1 MNAYGDLARFKY
13 RMQENIL
20 LESKR
25 CVEIF
30 RRETKIMNREK
41 EMILKDNLWKVCYRL
56 SLPAIIAMILYGLNV
71 IFDGVFVGR
80 LVGETAFAGIS
91 IVYPLTQLSLGLG
104 SLVGVGAG
112 SYLSILLGENDRET
126 QGKILGNANLISVI
140 VTVIIMIV
148 GFVFMTPLLKAIGA
162 EGEVLSYAI
171 TYFKITLIGSIFWI
185 VGLAYN
191 MIVRAEGKMK
201 TAAVMMGIGL
211 VVNIISNYVL
221 MKIFNMGV
229 AGAAWG
235 TNIGMFVYALLFIIY
250 CKRGKASFKTNVF
263 SIKADRDI
271 IKKIV
276 SLGMPS
282 LIMSIMGIIQ
292 GVIILRALRAYG
304 SELDITFY
312 GAVFRIFNFSLTP
325 IYGLMRALQPVAGI
339 NYGAEK
345 YERSI
350 KSFKIFSFVSLII
363 MLPFWLLSMIDPN
376 LVLGSMLPQVTFDS
390 EYIFSFRIFMSIA
403 PLLSVTMTA
412 MTFWPSIKKATPAM
426 VIGLGRQ
433 LFLYI
438 PFMIILPRIF
448 GIQSIYVGSFAIDVL
463 LSVIVILMLS
473 KNFKEL
479 RELKAVR
486 ET

>member
-1 MNAYGDLARFKY
+1 MNK
-13 RMQENIL
+13 
-20 LESKR
+20 
-25 CVEIF
+25 
-30 RRETKIMNREK
+30 EK
-41 EMILKDNLWKVCYRL
+41 EMILNGSLWKVCYKL
-56 SLPAIIAMILYGLNV
+56 SLPAIIAMVLYGLNV

-112 SYLSILLGENDRET
+112 SYLSILLGDDDKET
-126 QGKILGNANLISVI
+126 QGKIVGNANLISI
-140 VTVIIMIV
+140 VVTIVMILL
-148 GFVFMTPLLKAIGA
+148 GFVFMKPLLTAIGA
-162 EGEVLSYAI
+162 DGETLTFAISY
-171 TYFKITLIGSIFWI
+171 FRITLIGSIFWI

-201 TAAVMMGIGL
+201 TAALMMGIGL
-211 VVNIISNYVL
+211 VVNIISNYIL

-235 TNIGMFVYALLFIIY
+235 TNIGMFVYALLFVIY
-250 CKRGKASFKTNVF
+250 CKRGRASFNANIFTVR
-263 SIKADRDI
+263 ADKEI
-271 IKKIV
+271 IKEIV
-276 SLGMPS
+276 SLGMSS
-282 LIMSIMGIIQ
+282 LIMSVMGIIQ
-292 GVIILRALRAYG
+292 SVIILRALKTYG
-304 SELDITFY
+304 SDLDITFY

-339 NYGAEK
+339 NYGAQK

-350 KSFKIFSFVSLII
+350 SSFKIFSFVALVV
-363 MLPFWLLSMIDPN
+363 MLPFWRVAMINPW
-376 LVLGSMLPQVTFDS
+376 LILGSMLPKVTFDLG
-390 EYIFSFRIFMSIA
+390 YIFSFRIFMSIA

-438 PFMIILPRIF
+438 PLMIILPKIF
-448 GIQSIYVGSFAIDVL
+448 GIQSIYIGSFIIDL
-463 LSVIVILMLS
+463 SLSVIVILVLS
-473 KNFKEL
+473 KDFRSLRKMKEKN
-479 RELKAVR
+479 KA
-486 ET
+486 

>member
-1 MNAYGDLARFKY
+1 MNK
-13 RMQENIL
+13 
-20 LESKR
+20 
-25 CVEIF
+25 
-30 RRETKIMNREK
+30 EK
-41 EMILKDNLWKVCYRL
+41 EMILNGSLWKVCYKL
-56 SLPAIIAMILYGLNV
+56 SLPAIIAMVLYGLNV

-112 SYLSILLGENDRET
+112 SYLSILLGEDDKET
-126 QGKILGNANLISVI
+126 QGKIVGNANLISI
-140 VTVIIMIV
+140 VVTIV
-148 GFVFMTPLLKAIGA
+148 MMLLGFVFMKPLLKAIGA
-162 EGEVLSYAI
+162 DGETLTFAISY
-171 TYFKITLIGSIFWI
+171 FRITLIGSIFWI

-201 TAAVMMGIGL
+201 TAALMMGIGL
-211 VVNIISNYVL
+211 VVNIISNYIL

-235 TNIGMFVYALLFIIY
+235 TNIGMFVYALLFVIY
-250 CKRGKASFKTNVF
+250 CKRGRASFNANIFTVR
-263 SIKADRDI
+263 ADKEI
-271 IKKIV
+271 IKEIV
-276 SLGMPS
+276 SLGMSS
-282 LIMSIMGIIQ
+282 LIMSVMGIIQ
-292 GVIILRALRAYG
+292 SVIILRALKTYG
-304 SELDITFY
+304 SDLDITFY

-339 NYGAEK
+339 NYGAQK

-350 KSFKIFSFVSLII
+350 SSFKIFSFVALVV
-363 MLPFWLLSMIDPN
+363 MLPFWLLAMINPW
-376 LVLGSMLPQVTFDS
+376 LILGSMLPKVTFDLG
-390 EYIFSFRIFMSIA
+390 YIFSFRIFMSIA

-438 PFMIILPRIF
+438 PLMIILPKIF
-448 GIQSIYVGSFAIDVL
+448 GIQSIYIGSFIIDL
-463 LSVIVILMLS
+463 SLSVIVILVLS
-473 KNFKEL
+473 KDFRSLRKMKEKN
-479 RELKAVR
+479 KA
-486 ET
+486 

>member
-1 MNAYGDLARFKY
+1 MNK
-13 RMQENIL
+13 
-20 LESKR
+20 
-25 CVEIF
+25 
-30 RRETKIMNREK
+30 EK
-41 EMILKDNLWKVCYRL
+41 EMILNGSLWKVCYKL
-56 SLPAIIAMILYGLNV
+56 SLPAIIAMVLYGLNV

-112 SYLSILLGENDRET
+112 SYLSILLGEDDKET
-126 QGKILGNANLISVI
+126 QGKIVGNANLISI
-140 VTVIIMIV
+140 VVTIV
-148 GFVFMTPLLKAIGA
+148 MMLLGFVFMKPLLKAIGA
-162 EGEVLSYAI
+162 DGETLTFAISY
-171 TYFKITLIGSIFWI
+171 FRITLIGSIFWI

-201 TAAVMMGIGL
+201 TAALMMGIGL
-211 VVNIISNYVL
+211 VVNIISNYIL

-235 TNIGMFVYALLFIIY
+235 TNVGMFVYALLFVIY
-250 CKRGKASFKTNVF
+250 CKRGRASFNANIFTVR
-263 SIKADRDI
+263 ADKEI
-271 IKKIV
+271 IKEIV
-276 SLGMPS
+276 SLGMSS
-282 LIMSIMGIIQ
+282 LIMSVMGIIQ
-292 GVIILRALRAYG
+292 SVIILRALKTYG
-304 SELDITFY
+304 SDLDITFY

-339 NYGAEK
+339 NYGAQK

-350 KSFKIFSFVSLII
+350 SSFKIFSFVALVV
-363 MLPFWLLSMIDPN
+363 MLPFWLVAMINPW
-376 LVLGSMLPQVTFDS
+376 LILGSMLPKVTFDLG
-390 EYIFSFRIFMSIA
+390 YIFSFRIFMSIA

-438 PFMIILPRIF
+438 PLMIILPKIF
-448 GIQSIYVGSFAIDVL
+448 GIQSIYIGSFIIDLSL
-463 LSVIVILMLS
+463 LVIVILVLS
-473 KNFKEL
+473 KDFRSLRKMKEKT
-479 RELKAVR
+479 KA
-486 ET
+486 

>member
-1 MNAYGDLARFKY
+1 MNK
-13 RMQENIL
+13 
-20 LESKR
+20 
-25 CVEIF
+25 
-30 RRETKIMNREK
+30 EK
-41 EMILKDNLWKVCYRL
+41 EMILNGSLWKVCYKL
-56 SLPAIIAMILYGLNV
+56 SLPAIIAMVLYGLNV

-112 SYLSILLGENDRET
+112 SYLSILLGEDDKET
-126 QGKILGNANLISVI
+126 QGKIVGNANLISI
-140 VTVIIMIV
+140 VVTIV
-148 GFVFMTPLLKAIGA
+148 MMLLGFVFMKPLLKAIGA
-162 EGEVLSYAI
+162 DGETLTFAISY
-171 TYFKITLIGSIFWI
+171 FRITLIGSIFWI

-201 TAAVMMGIGL
+201 TAALMMGIGL
-211 VVNIISNYVL
+211 VVNIISNYIL

-235 TNIGMFVYALLFIIY
+235 TNIGMFVYALLFVIY
-250 CKRGKASFKTNVF
+250 CKRGRASFNANIFTVR
-263 SIKADRDI
+263 ADKEI
-271 IKKIV
+271 IKEIV
-276 SLGMPS
+276 SLGMSS
-282 LIMSIMGIIQ
+282 LIMSVMGIIQ
-292 GVIILRALRAYG
+292 SVIILRALKTYG
-304 SELDITFY
+304 SDLDITFY

-339 NYGAEK
+339 NYGAQK

-350 KSFKIFSFVSLII
+350 SSFKIFSFVALVV
-363 MLPFWLLSMIDPN
+363 MLPFWLVAMINPW
-376 LVLGSMLPQVTFDS
+376 LILGSMLPKVTFDLG
-390 EYIFSFRIFMSIA
+390 YIFSFRIFMSIA

-438 PFMIILPRIF
+438 PLMIILPKIF
-448 GIQSIYVGSFAIDVL
+448 GIQSIYIGSFIIDL
-463 LSVIVILMLS
+463 SLSVIVILVLS
-473 KNFKEL
+473 KDFRSLRKMKEKN
-479 RELKAVR
+479 KA
-486 ET
+486 

>member
-1 MNAYGDLARFKY
+1 MNK
-13 RMQENIL
+13 
-20 LESKR
+20 
-25 CVEIF
+25 
-30 RRETKIMNREK
+30 EK
-41 EMILKDNLWKVCYRL
+41 EMILNGSLWKVCYKL
-56 SLPAIIAMILYGLNV
+56 SLPAIIAMVLYGLNV

-112 SYLSILLGENDRET
+112 SYLSILLGEDDKET
-126 QGKILGNANLISVI
+126 QGKIVGNANLISI
-140 VTVIIMIV
+140 VVTIV
-148 GFVFMTPLLKAIGA
+148 MMLLGFVFMKPLLTAIGA
-162 EGEVLSYAI
+162 DGETLTFAISY
-171 TYFKITLIGSIFWI
+171 FRITLIGSIFWI

-201 TAAVMMGIGL
+201 TAALMMGIGL
-211 VVNIISNYVL
+211 VVNIISNYIL

-235 TNIGMFVYALLFIIY
+235 TNIGMFVYALLFVIY
-250 CKRGKASFKTNVF
+250 CKRGRASFNANIFTVR
-263 SIKADRDI
+263 ADKEI
-271 IKKIV
+271 IKEIV
-276 SLGMPS
+276 SLGMSS
-282 LIMSIMGIIQ
+282 LIMSVMGIIQ
-292 GVIILRALRAYG
+292 SVIILRALKTYG
-304 SELDITFY
+304 SDLDITFY

-339 NYGAEK
+339 NYGAQK

-350 KSFKIFSFVSLII
+350 SSFKIFSFVALVV
-363 MLPFWLLSMIDPN
+363 MLPFWLVAMINPW
-376 LVLGSMLPQVTFDS
+376 LILGSMLPKVTFDLG
-390 EYIFSFRIFMSIA
+390 YIFSFRIFMSIA

-438 PFMIILPRIF
+438 PLMIILPKIF
-448 GIQSIYVGSFAIDVL
+448 GIQSIYIGSFIIDL
-463 LSVIVILMLS
+463 SLSVIVILVLS
-473 KNFKEL
+473 KDFRSLRKMKEKN
-479 RELKAVR
+479 KA
-486 ET
+486 

>member
-1 MNAYGDLARFKY
+1 MNK
-13 RMQENIL
+13 
-20 LESKR
+20 
-25 CVEIF
+25 
-30 RRETKIMNREK
+30 EK
-41 EMILKDNLWKVCYRL
+41 EMILKENLWKVCYRL
-56 SLPAIIAMILYGLNV
+56 SLPAIIAMVLYGLNV

-80 LVGETAFAGIS
+80 LVGKTAFAGIS

-112 SYLSILLGENDRET
+112 SYLSILLGEDDRET
-126 QGKILGNANLISVI
+126 QGKIVGNANLISIV
-140 VTVIIMIV
+140 VTVIMMFF
-148 GFVFMTPLLKAIGA
+148 GFVFMTPLLQSIGA
-162 EGEVLSYAI
+162 DGETLYYAI
-171 TYFKITLIGSIFWI
+171 SYFRITLIGSIFWI

-211 VVNIISNYVL
+211 IVNIISNYIF

-235 TNIGMFVYALLFIIY
+235 TNIGMFVYALLFVIY
-250 CKRGKASFKTNVF
+250 CKRGKASFNANIFTVR
-263 SIKADRDI
+263 ADKEI
-271 IKKIV
+271 IKEIV
-276 SLGMPS
+276 SLGMSS
-282 LIMSIMGIIQ
+282 LIMSVMGIIQ
-292 GVIILRALRAYG
+292 GVIILRAFKSYG

-350 KSFKIFSFVSLII
+350 SSFKIFSFVALII
-363 MLPFWLLSMIDPN
+363 MLPFWLVSMINPR
-376 LVLGSMLPQVTFDS
+376 LVMGSMLPQVNFN
-390 EYIFSFRIFMSIA
+390 EQYIFSFRIFMSIA
-403 PLLSVTMTA
+403 PLLSITMTA

-438 PFMIILPRIF
+438 PLMIILPRIF
-448 GIQSIYVGSFAIDVL
+448 GVQSIYVGSFAIDVF
-463 LSVIVILMLS
+463 LSIIVILVLL
-473 KNFKEL
+473 KDFKDL
-479 RELKAVR
+479 RKLKPEGR
-486 ET
+486 C

>member
-1 MNAYGDLARFKY
+1 MNK
-13 RMQENIL
+13 
-20 LESKR
+20 
-25 CVEIF
+25 
-30 RRETKIMNREK
+30 EK
-41 EMILKDNLWKVCYRL
+41 EMILNGSLWKVCYKL
-56 SLPAIIAMILYGLNV
+56 SLPAIIAMVLYGLNV

-112 SYLSILLGENDRET
+112 SYLSILLGEDDKET
-126 QGKILGNANLISVI
+126 QGKIVGNANLISI
-140 VTVIIMIV
+140 VVTIV
-148 GFVFMTPLLKAIGA
+148 MMLLGFVFMKPLLKAIGA
-162 EGEVLSYAI
+162 DGETLTFAISY
-171 TYFKITLIGSIFWI
+171 FRITLIGSIFWI

-201 TAAVMMGIGL
+201 TAALMMGIGL
-211 VVNIISNYVL
+211 VVNIISNYIL

-235 TNIGMFVYALLFIIY
+235 TNIGMFVYALLFVIY
-250 CKRGKASFKTNVF
+250 CKRGRASFNANIFTVR
-263 SIKADRDI
+263 ADKEI
-271 IKKIV
+271 IKEIV
-276 SLGMPS
+276 SLGMSS
-282 LIMSIMGIIQ
+282 LIMSVMGIIQ
-292 GVIILRALRAYG
+292 SVIILRALKTYG
-304 SELDITFY
+304 SDLDITFY

-339 NYGAEK
+339 NYGAQK

-350 KSFKIFSFVSLII
+350 SSFKIFSFVALVV
-363 MLPFWLLSMIDPN
+363 MLPFWLVAMINPW
-376 LVLGSMLPQVTFDS
+376 LILGSMLPKVTFDLG
-390 EYIFSFRIFMSIA
+390 YIFSFRIFMSIA

-438 PFMIILPRIF
+438 PLMIILPKIF
-448 GIQSIYVGSFAIDVL
+448 GIQSIYIESFIIDL
-463 LSVIVILMLS
+463 SLSVIVILVLS
-473 KNFKEL
+473 KDFRSLRKMKEKN
-479 RELKAVR
+479 KA
-486 ET
+486 

>member
-1 MNAYGDLARFKY
+1 MNK
-13 RMQENIL
+13 
-20 LESKR
+20 
-25 CVEIF
+25 
-30 RRETKIMNREK
+30 EK
-41 EMILKDNLWKVCYRL
+41 EMILNGSLWKVCYKL
-56 SLPAIIAMILYGLNV
+56 SLPAIIAMVLYGLNV

-112 SYLSILLGENDRET
+112 SYLSILLGDDDKET
-126 QGKILGNANLISVI
+126 QGKIVGNANLISI
-140 VTVIIMIV
+140 VVTIV
-148 GFVFMTPLLKAIGA
+148 MMLLGFVFMKPLLKAIGA
-162 EGEVLSYAI
+162 DGETLTFAISY
-171 TYFKITLIGSIFWI
+171 FRITLIGSIFWI

-201 TAAVMMGIGL
+201 TAALMMGIGL
-211 VVNIISNYVL
+211 VVNIISNYIL

-235 TNIGMFVYALLFIIY
+235 TNVGMFVYALLFVIY
-250 CKRGKASFKTNVF
+250 CKRGRASFNANIFTVR
-263 SIKADRDI
+263 ADKEI
-271 IKKIV
+271 IKEIV
-276 SLGMPS
+276 SLGMSS
-282 LIMSIMGIIQ
+282 LIMSVMGIIQ
-292 GVIILRALRAYG
+292 SVIILRALKTYG
-304 SELDITFY
+304 SDLDITFY

-339 NYGAEK
+339 NYGAQK

-350 KSFKIFSFVSLII
+350 SSFKIFSFVALVV
-363 MLPFWLLSMIDPN
+363 MLPFWLVAMINPW
-376 LVLGSMLPQVTFDS
+376 LILGSMLPKVTFDLG
-390 EYIFSFRIFMSIA
+390 YIFSFRIFMSIA

-438 PFMIILPRIF
+438 PLMIILPKIF
-448 GIQSIYVGSFAIDVL
+448 GIQSIYIGSFIIDL
-463 LSVIVILMLS
+463 SLSVIVILVLS
-473 KNFKEL
+473 KDFRSLRKMKEKT
-479 RELKAVR
+479 KA
-486 ET
+486 

>member
-1 MNAYGDLARFKY
+1 MNK
-13 RMQENIL
+13 
-20 LESKR
+20 
-25 CVEIF
+25 
-30 RRETKIMNREK
+30 EK
-41 EMILKDNLWKVCYRL
+41 EMILNGSLWKVCYKL
-56 SLPAIIAMILYGLNV
+56 SLPAIIAMVLYGLNV

-112 SYLSILLGENDRET
+112 SYLSILLGEDDKET
-126 QGKILGNANLISVI
+126 QGKIVGNANLISI
-140 VTVIIMIV
+140 VVTIV
-148 GFVFMTPLLKAIGA
+148 MMLLGFVFMKPLLKAIGA
-162 EGEVLSYAI
+162 DGETLTFAISY
-171 TYFKITLIGSIFWI
+171 FRITLIGSIFWI

-201 TAAVMMGIGL
+201 TAALMMGIGL
-211 VVNIISNYVL
+211 VVNIISNYIL

-235 TNIGMFVYALLFIIY
+235 TNIGMFVYALLFVIY
-250 CKRGKASFKTNVF
+250 CKRGRASFNANIFTVR
-263 SIKADRDI
+263 ADKEI
-271 IKKIV
+271 IKEIV
-276 SLGMPS
+276 SLGMSS
-282 LIMSIMGIIQ
+282 LIMSVMGIIQ
-292 GVIILRALRAYG
+292 GVIILRALKTYG
-304 SELDITFY
+304 SDLDITFY

-339 NYGAEK
+339 NYGAQK

-350 KSFKIFSFVSLII
+350 SSFKIFSFVALVV
-363 MLPFWLLSMIDPN
+363 MLPFWLLAMINPW
-376 LVLGSMLPQVTFDS
+376 LILGSMLPKVTFDLG
-390 EYIFSFRIFMSIA
+390 YIFSFRIFMSIA

-438 PFMIILPRIF
+438 PLMIILPKIF
-448 GIQSIYVGSFAIDVL
+448 GIQSIYIGSFIIDL
-463 LSVIVILMLS
+463 SLSVIVILVLS
-473 KNFKEL
+473 KDFRSLRKMKEKT
-479 RELKAVR
+479 KA
-486 ET
+486 

>member
-1 MNAYGDLARFKY
+1 MNK
-13 RMQENIL
+13 
-20 LESKR
+20 
-25 CVEIF
+25 
-30 RRETKIMNREK
+30 EK
-41 EMILKDNLWKVCYRL
+41 EMILNGSLWKVCYKL
-56 SLPAIIAMILYGLNV
+56 SLPAIIAMVLYGLNV

-112 SYLSILLGENDRET
+112 SYLSILLGEDDKET
-126 QGKILGNANLISVI
+126 QGKIVGNANLISI
-140 VTVIIMIV
+140 VVTIV
-148 GFVFMTPLLKAIGA
+148 MMLLGFVFMKPLLKAIGA
-162 EGEVLSYAI
+162 DGETLTFAISY
-171 TYFKITLIGSIFWI
+171 FRITLIGSIFWI

-201 TAAVMMGIGL
+201 TAALMMGIGL
-211 VVNIISNYVL
+211 VVNIISNYIL

-235 TNIGMFVYALLFIIY
+235 TNIGMFVYALLFVIY
-250 CKRGKASFKTNVF
+250 CKRGRASFNANIFTVR
-263 SIKADRDI
+263 ADKEI
-271 IKKIV
+271 IKEIV
-276 SLGMPS
+276 SLGMSS
-282 LIMSIMGIIQ
+282 LIMSVMGIIQ
-292 GVIILRALRAYG
+292 SVIILRALKTYG
-304 SELDITFY
+304 SDLDITFY

-339 NYGAEK
+339 NYGAQK

-350 KSFKIFSFVSLII
+350 SSFKIFSFVALVV
-363 MLPFWLLSMIDPN
+363 MLPFWMVAMINPW
-376 LVLGSMLPQVTFDS
+376 LILGSMLPKVTFDLG
-390 EYIFSFRIFMSIA
+390 YIFSFRIFMSIA

-438 PFMIILPRIF
+438 PLMIILPKIF
-448 GIQSIYVGSFAIDVL
+448 GIQSIYIGSFIIDL
-463 LSVIVILMLS
+463 SLSVIVILVLS
-473 KNFKEL
+473 KDFRSLRKMKEKN
-479 RELKAVR
+479 KA
-486 ET
+486 